1 MVTYEEEVIQS
12 NIQSYSYLIF
22 IDLAADL
29 DSKHGDYSL
38 DQVQQ
43 TVQSAEHIC
52 IWCPEY
58 SRVPYAQL
66 GQLHFNDWGLSIELR
81 TFTKGIFTCATG

>member
-29 DSKHGDYSL
+29 DSKHADYSL
-38 DQVQQ
+38 DQVQ
-43 TVQSAEHIC
+43 TVQSAEHISGVQST
-52 IWCPEY
+52 PEY
-58 SRVPYAQL
+58 
-66 GQLHFNDWGLSIELR
+66 HMLSLDNYTLI
-81 TFTKGIFTCATG
+81 TGGSV